1 MVSKNDLAIGV
12 LVLIAGV
19 IIYEFSPAGM
29 LYMGMPMHTTTHYIG
44 GAIAVLF
51 GIIGLALK
59 KKTNKITWAVSVLS
73 IILGIVFILDAPPSG
88 ALFMALPAMDHGMH
102 MQAIGGLEALVGLVG
117 IVGSAMWKKK

>member
-44 GAIAVLF
+44 GALAILF
-51 GIIGLALK
+51 GVIGLALM
-59 KKTNKITWAVSVLS
+59 KKTNKITSAVSVLS

-88 ALFMALPAMDHGMH
+88 LLFTMLPAMDHGMH
-102 MQAIGGLEALVGLVG
+102 MEVIGGLTVLVGLVG
-117 IVGSAMWKKK
+117 IAGSAIKMK